1 MTAKIHGEL
10 SVQSQPAFSLF
21 FWCLPTPVVHFV
33 WHSVGVAFIYT
44 TVKLQ

>member
-10 SVQSQPAFSLF
+10 SVQPQPAFSLF
-21 FWCLPTPVVHFV
+21 LCLPTPAVHFV